1 MGFSA
6 FPTLEGLEAREM
18 LSAAPIEP
26 PGLSAAIVA
35 QVQAQSNLLQNLD
48 VNITDL
54 SFNEAANQIVATFD
68 LSGTLAGRD
77 FTLEDLQVPI
87 DVSILENENGEC
99 PILHLELH
107 IPDLNILGLHVQLD
121 NCDDEPVTLDIVA
134 VEGQGLLGDLLCGLT
149 NADGTLGDLL
159 GGLEGLGATLD
170 DLTEELTGVLND
182 TLDQILGMSG
192 GVAAASHQDN
202 GNDPRR
208 CDLVNLELGE
218 LNLNVLGL
226 EVRTSEICLDVFAQ
240 RGGAGNGGGLLGNLL
255 CTVSN
260 LLNNPGNTGN
270 AVNNLLDRVF
280 DRIDDL
286 L

>member
-1 MGFSA
+1 
-6 FPTLEGLEAREM
+6 M
-18 LSAAPIEP
+18 LSAAPLEP

-35 QVQAQSNLLQNLD
+35 QVQAQSNLLQDLD
-48 VNITDL
+48 VNITNI
-54 SFNEAANQIVATFD
+54 SFNETTNQILATFD
-68 LSGTLAGRD
+68 LTGTLAGRD

-121 NCDDEPVTLDIVA
+121 NCNNEPVELDIVA

-159 GGLEGLGATLD
+159 GGLGGVGATLD
-170 DLTEELTGVLND
+170 DLTEELTGVLNGA
-182 TLDQILGMSG
+182 LDQILGMSG

-270 AVNNLLDRVF
+270 AVENLLDRIF